1 MDELLLQMNMILDEY
16 DYLYDEKKQRQ
27 QLIILRLLLERKL
40 SDLEDQSG

>member
-1 MDELLLQMNMILDEY
+1 MNMILDEY